1 MKKLVL
7 FAALGFFLLGFAA
20 CGGAGGG
27 QYADAREAMQEM
39 IDLVNDFNDAMEKA
53 DDGKAVAAAL
63 EDYIDGMKSM
73 KAKMEELVKKYPE
86 LKDKDKA
93 PEELKDL
100 MAKGEEASQR
110 MDGAIMKIVQYAS
123 DPEVAKLMPKL
134 QEMR

>member
-7 FAALGFFLLGFAA
+7 FAALGLFLLGFAA
-20 CGGAGGG
+20 CGG
-27 QYADAREAMQEM
+27 QYADAKETMQES
-39 IDLVNDFNDAMEKA
+39 IDLMNNFSDAMEKA

-73 KAKMEELVKKYPE
+73 TAKMEELSKKYPE
-86 LKDKDKA
+86 LNDKDKT

-110 MDGAIMKIVQYAS
+110 MSGAMMKIIQYAS